1 MSVLE
6 SVDRHDARR
15 VRCAVGALRLF
26 NDAGVLAAADVHVAL
41 RLARLAKE
49 PDERALLAAA
59 LAVRAPRLGSVCVD
73 LAAIGATAVT
83 DLDEP
88 VDLQALPWPEP
99 EAWVES
105 LASSPLVAV
114 GEDGGDDRPLRL
126 VGTTVYLDR
135 YWRDERAVAAD
146 LLSRNEPVD
155 DVDETVLA
163 DGLARLFDGDAPDIQ
178 CLAAAACVLR
188 RLAVVGGGPGTGKT
202 TTVTRILVLLDEQ
215 AEAAGTPTPLVAL
228 AAPTGKAAARLE
240 EAVHEEAARLDPS
253 DREMTRLLETSA
265 STLHRLLGRRPGSES
280 RFRHDRQNQLPHDV
294 VIVDETSMMSLSLT
308 ARLLEAVRREA
319 RLIFVGDPKQLA
331 SVEAGAVLGDLV
343 GPAADAL
350 VMRGPARLR
359 LAEVARQTVPGAEP
373 AAGVAIGDGIVVLRR
388 VHRFAGA
395 IAELAEAVRGG
406 DADSALAVL
415 RAGHADVR
423 WIDVDVAE
431 PGARE
436 ALRPVRDAAVAAGR
450 RIVDAARAGD
460 GGAAVTALDAFRV
473 LCAHRR
479 GPYGVATWNATIES
493 WLATELEHYA
503 EDAWYVG
510 RPLLVTQNDYGLRL
524 FNGDTGVIVARGDGR
539 KSAVFER
546 QGGLVEISPTRLDT
560 VDTVYALTIHKSQ
573 GSQVDAVAVLLP
585 DPSSRILT
593 RELLYTAVTRARK
606 EMIVCGT
613 ESAIL
618 AALVRP
624 VAHASGLA
632 RRLWAPGAT
641 PESG

>member
-1 MSVLE
+1 MNSLE
-6 SVDRHDARR
+6 TVDLHDARH
-15 VRCAVGALRLF
+15 VRCATGALRTF
-26 NDAGVLAAADVHVAL
+26 NRAGVLAAADVHVAL
-41 RLARLAKE
+41 RLSRLASE
-49 PDERALLAAA
+49 EDERALLATA
-59 LAVRAPRLGSVCVD
+59 LAVRATRLGSVCVD
-73 LAAIGATAVT
+73 LATIGATAVT

-99 EAWVES
+99 EVWVEG

-114 GEDGGDDRPLRL
+114 GEDGGEDRPLRL
-126 VGTTVYLDR
+126 VGRTLYLDR
-135 YWRDERAVAAD
+135 YWRDERAVAAC
-146 LLSRNEPVD
+146 LLSRNEPLV

-163 DGLARLFDGDAPDIQ
+163 DGLSRLFDGDAPDLQ
-178 CLAAAACVLR
+178 RLAAATCALR

-215 AEAAGTPTPLVAL
+215 AEAAGAPTPLVAL
-228 AAPTGKAAARLE
+228 AAPTGKAAVRLE
-240 EAVHEEAARLDPS
+240 EAVHEEASRLDLNE
-253 DREMTRLLETSA
+253 RELRRLLETRA

-294 VIVDETSMMSLSLT
+294 VVVDETSMMSLSLT
-308 ARLLEAVRREA
+308 ARLLEAVRHEA
-319 RLIFVGDPKQLA
+319 RLILVGDPKQLA
-331 SVEAGAVLGDLV
+331 SIEAGAVLGDLV

-350 VMRGPARLR
+350 IMRGPARSR
-359 LAEVARQTVPGAEP
+359 LAEVARQTVPAADP
-373 AAGVAIGDGIVVLRR
+373 AAGVAIGDGIIVLRR

-395 IAELAEAVRGG
+395 IADLAEAVRGG
-406 DADSALAVL
+406 DAEATLAVL
-415 RAGHADVR
+415 RAGHADVL
-423 WIDVDVAE
+423 WIDVDIAE

-436 ALRPVRDAAVAAGR
+436 ALRPVRDAAVAAGQ
-450 RIVDAARAGD
+450 RIDEAARAGD
-460 GGAAVTALDAFRV
+460 AAAAVTALGAFRV

-479 GPYGVATWNATIES
+479 GPYGVATWNAVIES
-493 WLATELEHYA
+493 WLANELEHYA

-524 FNGDTGVIVARGDGR
+524 FNGDTGVIVARDGGR

-560 VDTVYALTIHKSQ
+560 VDTVHALTIHKSQ
-573 GSQVDAVAVLLP
+573 GSQVDAVVVLLP

-593 RELLYTAVTRARK
+593 RELLYTAVTRAR
-606 EMIVCGT
+606 EEIIICGT

-618 AALVRP
+618 AALARP

-641 PESG
+641 FESG